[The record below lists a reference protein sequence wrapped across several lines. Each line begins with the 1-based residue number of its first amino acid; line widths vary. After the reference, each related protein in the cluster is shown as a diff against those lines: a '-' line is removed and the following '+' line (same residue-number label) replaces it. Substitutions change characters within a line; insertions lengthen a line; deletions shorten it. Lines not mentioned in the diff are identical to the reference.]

1 MSQEPGVGRRRAW
14 RAVIVLVSVPAL
26 VLLVLSLRTPAGEEV
41 VIEVPLGTSAR
52 ITAGED
58 VVLLPGTL
66 SVSVGDTL
74 EIRNLD
80 VTAHEV
86 GPYQV
91 AAGQTLRQTFT
102 EPGTIHGTCSLN
114 PMGEV
119 TIEVG

>member
-1 MSQEPGVGRRRAW
+1 MSEATPVRRRPW
-14 RAVIVLVSVPAL
+14 RVPVGL
-26 VLLVLSLRTPAGEEV
+26 LFLLVLALLALNLRAPAGEEV
-41 VIEVPLGTSAR
+41 VIEVPLGTAAR
-52 ITAGED
+52 IAAGED

-102 EPGTIHGTCSLN
+102 EPATIHGTCSLN

>member
-1 MSQEPGVGRRRAW
+1 MSGAPSESRRSW
-14 RAVIVLVSVPAL
+14 RASIVLLAVPAL
-26 VLLVLSLRTPAGEEV
+26 VLLVLSLRTPPGEEV
-41 VIEVPLGTSAR
+41 VIEVPLGTAAR

-58 VVLLPGTL
+58 VVLLPGTM
-66 SVSVGDTL
+66 SISVGDTL

-119 TIEVG
+119 TIEVR